1 MEKLEKR
8 QFQQISIIK
17 INILAKFHQERMI
30 FDEIRGHLLILPFYR
45 ALTRASEGNTILI
58 LTLHSNPDLDVSRG
72 TRELLFDFE
81 FNNGYSL
88 EFEDSTY
95 QPIEI
100 GI

>member
-1 MEKLEKR
+1 MTLHLMDTLHPGAGEEL
-8 QFQQISIIK
+8 Q
-17 INILAKFHQERMI
+17 N
-30 FDEIRGHLLILPFYR
+30 RGV
-45 ALTRASEGNTILI
+45 NTIRI

-88 EFEDSTY
+88 EFEDSIY